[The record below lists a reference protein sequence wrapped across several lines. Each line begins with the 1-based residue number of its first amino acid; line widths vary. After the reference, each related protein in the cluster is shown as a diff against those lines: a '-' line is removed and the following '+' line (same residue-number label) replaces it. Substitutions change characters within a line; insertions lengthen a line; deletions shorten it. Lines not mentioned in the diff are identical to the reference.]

1 LPEVRIKPVL
11 TNRTEPKMS
20 GIRESAL
27 GGLCALVIASI
38 LVAVPD
44 AGFTEGE
51 ARMIGRPVVCDA
63 SQAAPTEGKWGA
75 LIAAYNGCGQE
86 LFRAFAEE
94 PGNIALSP
102 YSIGTAMAMAL
113 VGARGENAL
122 EMAKVLGL
130 QLPAEKIDAANAGVL
145 ASLNEASPASFQLHA
160 ANALM
165 LTQQGG
171 VISKDYA
178 ADLQHNYA
186 AEVFRGANLTTVNDW
201 VKQKTAGKIDSILDR
216 LDPSAALVLLNA
228 IYLKAPWLRPFDP
241 RDTSAETFH
250 LRQGTAEVPTMH
262 MIGDFALAQRSGY
275 RALRLLYGTGC
286 PAFKCGPPQPARL
299 AMIIVLPDKDLGD
312 VVRRVDSEEMANV
325 RAALRAP
332 TRPVRVSL
340 PRFHAS
346 FKASLVEP
354 FMRMGMRRAFDP
366 KTADFSG
373 MTGIPQAKLPL
384 AIDQIIH
391 RAVIDVTEE
400 GTEAAAATSVEVA
413 VAGLRQPPSE
423 TFRVDR
429 PFLFA
434 IIDDATGAVLFEGRV
449 ADPRQPS

>member
-1 LPEVRIKPVL
+1 
-11 TNRTEPKMS
+11 MS
-20 GIRESAL
+20 RIRESAV
-27 GGLCALVIASI
+27 GGLCVLAIGSI
-38 LVAVPD
+38 LVGIPE

-51 ARMIGRPVVCDA
+51 TRGMIGRPVACGT

-75 LIAAYNGCGQE
+75 LMAAYNGCGHE
-86 LFRAFAEE
+86 LFRVLVEKS
-94 PGNIALSP
+94 GNIVLSP

-113 VGARGENAL
+113 AGARGENAL

-130 QLPAEKIDAANAGVL
+130 QLPAEKIDAENADVL
-145 ASLNEASPASFQLHA
+145 ASLNGASPASFQLYA

-186 AEVFRGANLTTVNDW
+186 AEVFRGANLAMVNDW
-201 VKQKTAGKIDSILDR
+201 VKQKTANKIDSILDR
-216 LDPSAALVLLNA
+216 LDPSTALVLLNA
-228 IYLKAPWLRPFDP
+228 IYLKAPWLSPFDP

-250 LRQGTAEVPTMH
+250 LPQGTTEVPTMH
-262 MIGDFALAQRSGY
+262 MISNFALAQRPGY

-286 PAFKCGPPQPARL
+286 PMFKCGPPQSARL
-299 AMIIVLPDKDLGD
+299 AMIIVLPDNELDDLM
-312 VVRRVDSEEMANV
+312 RRLDSEEIANL

-332 TRPVRVSL
+332 VRLVRLSL

-346 FKASLVEP
+346 FKVSLAEP
-354 FMRMGMRRAFDP
+354 LMRMGMRRAFDQ

-373 MTGIPQAKLPL
+373 ITGIPQVKLPL
-384 AIDQIIH
+384 AIDQIMH

-400 GTEAAAATSVEVA
+400 GTEAAAATGVEVA
-413 VAGLRQPPSE
+413 VRGRQPPSE

-449 ADPRQPS
+449 ADPGQAS